1 MQYCLCYSLTN
12 KQSYFGNDTSFI
24 AERIFMTKIYDFQA
38 ELLEGEQKDLADYQG
53 KVLLVVNTASQC
65 GLTPQFEGLE
75 KLYQDYQQQGLVI
88 LGFPCNQFAN
98 QDPSS
103 NEEIGSFCQRNYGV
117 SFPMFAK
124 VDVNGPTAHPL
135 YQYLTSEAK
144 GLLGSS
150 IKWNFTKF
158 LINQKGEVVKRY
170 APITKPEKIAKDIQR
185 LLS

>member
-12 KQSYFGNDTSFI
+12 KQSYFGNGTSFI

-65 GLTPQFEGLE
+65 GFTPQFEGLE
-75 KLYQDYQQQGLVI
+75 KLYQDYQQKGLVI